1 MKRTIIAL
9 LLATAVFAP
18 SVVSAAWITDIRSSA
33 YDKDDP
39 FDMALDIN
47 YELGQKNTWILR
59 EYFNQTGNI
68 EMINALKFTE
78 WNHMMRLNLAIGV
91 YKDLELTLQLPITI
105 SQQATLGFHPG
116 IPGGAEYQTL
126 QQINVDAS
134 AKSYGSDSAANK
146 ASTLFDMPGNGWK
159 GPSRSGVG
167 DFGVGF
173 RWSPIHNTRH
183 HHYPSWVLGFLFRIP
198 TAPVRKAD
206 NTAVGEG
213 LFQVEMNTAISR
225 RVTRHFEPYFDL
237 HGKLKVATGKSLF
250 DIPDGGDQTMSYTQP
265 GNELGLKLGAEF
277 KAWEVAKEEKYFAFD
292 VGAGLDFV
300 FRGRE
305 YSELF
310 EILGASP
317 CSPVDG
323 CQLTSYYR
331 EVAALQN
338 GYEETYKKSLAQAES
353 DHPDKTSNDYK
364 QAASA
369 AKDVY
374 DQKRAA
380 LAAGTAA
387 DAKKVG
393 RSDGITDVEQYG
405 VYSFWLGFNL
415 QPVKY
420 FALGAR
426 FMGQVVHPHFLT
438 FADAGKDL
446 DGDGNVEYKY
456 STGSNNGGPNEYNP
470 KYIEEIDKIGH
481 RFQAGAVF
489 NWSLMFTIS
498 GKY

>member
-1 MKRTIIAL
+1 MKRSVTAL
-9 LLATAVFAP
+9 LLAVVLFAP
-18 SVVSAAWITDIRSSA
+18 GIVRAAWITDIRSSI

-39 FDMALDIN
+39 FDMSLDIN
-47 YELGQKNTWILR
+47 YEMLQKNTWILR
-59 EYFNQTGNI
+59 EYFNQSGNI

-91 YKDLELTLQLPITI
+91 YKDLELFFQLPITL
-105 SQQATLGFHPG
+105 SQQATIGFHPG
-116 IPGGAEYQTL
+116 IPGGAEYKTL
-126 QQINVDAS
+126 NQINVDAS
-134 AKSYGSDSAANK
+134 SKPYASSSASVKGN
-146 ASTLFDMPGNGWK
+146 TLFDMPSDGHK
-159 GPSRSGVG
+159 GPTRSGVG

-173 RWSPIHNTRH
+173 RWAPIHNTRH
-183 HHYPSWVLGFLFRIP
+183 HHYPSWVVGILFRIP
-198 TAPVRKAD
+198 TAPVRKAG

-213 LFQVEMNTAISR
+213 LFKVEMNTAISR

-237 HGKLKVATGKSLF
+237 HGVLKVATGKSLF
-250 DIPDGGDQTMSYTQP
+250 DIPEGGDQTMTYTQP
-265 GNELGLKLGAEF
+265 GNELGLKIGAEF

-317 CSPVDG
+317 CSPTDG
-323 CQLTSYYR
+323 CQLTSYHKD
-331 EVAALQN
+331 VAALQY
-338 GYEETYKKSLAQAES
+338 GYEKVYKDALASAE
-353 DHPDKTSNDYK
+353 DKFGADTTEYSE
-364 QAASA
+364 AASA

-374 DQKRAA
+374 NQKKAA
-380 LAAGTAA
+380 LDSGSGA
-387 DAKKVG
+387 DAKG
-393 RSDGITDVEQYG
+393 LARSDGITDVEQYG
-405 VYSFWLGFNL
+405 MYSFWLGFNL

-426 FMGQVVHPHFLT
+426 FLGQVVHPHFLT

-446 DGDGNVEYKY
+446 DRDGNVEYKY
-456 STGSNNGGPNEYNP
+456 STAKNGGGANEYNP